1 MARLISIPTPVQSL
15 FYRNVENLSFRE
27 IKESLKQSGKDIS
40 LSTIHSYI
48 KTHNDDLFEIKI
60 VKRKPIDSP
69 PHEKTKRHL
78 SDDEKTALECWQ

>member
-1 MARLISIPTPVQSL
+1 MACLISIPTPVKSL
-15 FYRNVENLSFRE
+15 FYINVENHSFRE
-27 IKESLKQSGKDIS
+27 IKERLTQSGKDIS

-48 KTHNDDLFEIKI
+48 KIHNDDLFEIKI
-60 VKRKPIDSP
+60 VKGKSIDSP